1 MRQITKGDVMK
12 SFIFQTTKSVIC
24 GSGCINQIGTTAIE
38 LGMSNI
44 LLVTDQGIIKKT
56 GILNKAFTT
65 LKSAR
70 LKVTVV
76 DDVVADPPE
85 AVILKIVEQAKEI
98 GVDGII
104 GFGGGSPMDVAKL
117 VAFLSISKQS
127 INDIYGVGM
136 AKGGRLP
143 LIQVPT
149 TAGTGSEVTP
159 IAIVTT
165 GASEKKGVVSPVLL
179 PDAALLDAEL
189 TTGLPPHVTAATGI
203 DAMVHAIEAYTSK
216 NKKNIISDN
225 LAKEALAL
233 LSANIKEA
241 VHNGSN
247 IDARENML
255 LGAMLAGQSFANS
268 PVAAVHALA
277 YPIGG
282 HFHVPHGL
290 SNSLVLTHVMKY
302 NLSSAT
308 KEYAQLAQIM
318 FPEIES
324 ASDIEM
330 AKQLIKAIEK
340 LIVDLKLEN
349 RLSQVGITENDLDL
363 LASDAMKQERLL
375 GNNPK
380 EMTKEAAY
388 KIYSDAL

>member
-1 MRQITKGDVMK
+1 M
-12 SFIFQTTKSVIC
+12 
-24 GSGCINQIGTTAIE
+24 
-38 LGMSNI
+38 
-44 LLVTDQGIIKKT
+44 
-56 GILNKAFTT
+56 
-65 LKSAR
+65 
-70 LKVTVV
+70 
-76 DDVVADPPE
+76 
-85 AVILKIVEQAKEI
+85 
-98 GVDGII
+98 
-104 GFGGGSPMDVAKL
+104 
-117 VAFLSISKQS
+117 
-127 INDIYGVGM
+127 
-136 AKGGRLP
+136 
-143 LIQVPT
+143 
-149 TAGTGSEVTP
+149 
-159 IAIVTT
+159 
-165 GASEKKGVVSPVLL
+165 
-179 PDAALLDAEL
+179 
-189 TTGLPPHVTAATGI
+189 
-203 DAMVHAIEAYTSK
+203 
-216 NKKNIISDN
+216 
-225 LAKEALAL
+225 